1 MKDAVLKSY
10 AKINLFLRVG
20 KKLKKNKL
28 HNIQSLVFLINLS
41 DKIIIR
47 KINGSRDL
55 VRFVGKFNKNISRTK
70 NSINKSLLLLRKKGF
85 LSKKNNYKIT
95 VRKNIPVFSG
105 LGGGSSNAASIIKF
119 FFKRKK
125 ILEKDINY
133 FTKHLG
139 SDLRL
144 FFKYKKIFQ
153 KNLLITRNF
162 KADHKFYFVL
172 IYPFLKSSTK
182 EIYSKLHKFEVI
194 QNKNNYRKKSRLE
207 LINLLRIEENSL
219 EKIVVSKFPIIKN
232 ILQELE
238 LIKNCQFSRVTGS
251 GSACFALFLNK
262 RDATLALRQIK
273 RKFPKFWCVFC
284 KTI

>member
-1 MKDAVLKSY
+1 MKDVVLKSY
-10 AKINLFLRVG
+10 AKINLFLKVG

-28 HNIQSLVFLINLS
+28 HNIQSLIFLINLS

-47 KINGSRDL
+47 KTNSLRDS
-55 VRFVGKFNKNISRTK
+55 VRFVGKFNKNVSRTK
-70 NSINKSLLLLRKKGF
+70 NSINKSLFLLRKKGF
-85 LSKKNNYKIT
+85 LNRENNYKIT
-95 VRKNIPVFSG
+95 VKKNIPVFAG

-125 ILEKDINY
+125 ILEKDIDY
-133 FTKHLG
+133 FARYLG

-153 KNLLITRNF
+153 ENLLITRNF
-162 KADHKFYFVL
+162 RVDHKFYFVI

-194 QNKNNYRKKSRLE
+194 KNKNNYRKKSRVRLV
-207 LINLLRIEENSL
+207 NALRTEKNSL
-219 EKIVVSKFPIIKN
+219 EKIVISKFPIIKK

-262 RDATLALRQIK
+262 KDATLALRQIK
-273 RKFPKFWCVFC
+273 RKFPKFWCVLC